1 MIRLLPIGIACF
13 IVLAV
18 IGSGGLRVFWIVLI
32 VIETVCLIAL
42 GWLQRLQLQR
52 YRRALALPSSD
63 R

>member
-1 MIRLLPIGIACF
+1 
-13 IVLAV
+13 
-18 IGSGGLRVFWIVLI
+18 LI